1 VSNILKESELYE
13 IAVDTLE
20 QGMAIFPNSKRLEDG
35 YREATQTALQF
46 IRENQEEEII
56 EVLEQGPNDYL
67 DQLDLWL
74 AEGKYDETADLLLE
88 IDRIGAPWLNARRED
103 FEYRKLQLYFET
115 RDSQLQIQSTSLFL
129 NNNPDSGPELVQ
141 LARSY
146 LNEGRNQQ
154 SRILVEEIVK
164 NDPRNK
170 EARQL
175 LDQLGGPE
183 IESKG
188 MEATSRA
195 ASGPNVR
202 SKTKVMKDLQ
212 ALIVAKDWAATETL
226 IQQILRISPPWL
238 SRDRQEFDMVHIR
251 YYLESGKL
259 PSASSLIR
267 IYMGSDIQSARQ
279 LLNLANEYDSRGLDG
294 EKEFLVA
301 QVQRKFPKMKL

>member
-1 VSNILKESELYE
+1 
-13 IAVDTLE
+13 
-20 QGMAIFPNSKRLEDG
+20 M
-35 YREATQTALQF
+35 
-46 IRENQEEEII
+46 
-56 EVLEQGPNDYL
+56 
-67 DQLDLWL
+67 
-74 AEGKYDETADLLLE
+74 
-88 IDRIGAPWLNARRED
+88 
-103 FEYRKLQLYFET
+103 
-115 RDSQLQIQSTSLFL
+115 
-129 NNNPDSGPELVQ
+129 VQ

-267 IYMGSDIQSARQ
+267 IFMGSDIQSARQ
-279 LLNLANEYDSRGLDG
+279 LLNLANEYDSRGLDT
-294 EKEFLVA
+294 EKEFLA
-301 QVQRKFPKMKL
+301 DQVQRKFPKMKL